1 MKVRGQIIPATG
13 KHSGTYRFTWDWDA
27 DHNECTLV
35 VWFHC
40 NTCNND
46 IAFKN
51 AKNAGVVT
59 KAATCKETSIRTYTF
74 DLSGAELPGKC
85 TWDDFVLL
93 NNDLGNKDAAWNYQT
108 KVMTLNVVLPI
119 DPNNHVGETEIRGAV
134 KETCGDPGYTGDT
147 HCKDCDAKIAEGKR
161 IEPTGDHK
169 GGTATCMT
177 CAICE
182 VCGQSYG
189 ELDPK
194 NHAGDIIQKE
204 LVTKEPTC
212 SEPGKKTVTDF
223 CSKCMTPVNE
233 KEVEI
238 PATGKHTGGE
248 ATCTKKAVCEV
259 CGKEYGEKD
268 RENHNWN
275 EKWYQDGK
283 VHWHEC
289 DDCHEGRN
297 MKEHYDND
305 GDKKCDECGYIF
317 GSVPNTGET
326 PVIGIAVAVMFVVA
340 FSAVLVFKKR
350 RTVC

>member
-1 MKVRGQIIPATG
+1 MTPVNEKEEEIPATG
-13 KHSGTYRFTWDWDA
+13 KHVDA
-27 DHNECTLV
+27 DGAWESDGVNH
-35 VWFHC
+35 FH
-40 NTCNND
+40 TCGCG
-46 IAFKN
+46 
-51 AKNAGVVT
+51 AKFDEGNHTGG
-59 KAATCKETSIRTYTF
+59 KATCM
-74 DLSGAELPGKC
+74 SGATC
-85 TWDDFVLL
+85 
-93 NNDLGNKDAAWNYQT
+93 
-108 KVMTLNVVLPI
+108 
-119 DPNNHVGETEIRGAV
+119 
-134 KETCGDPGYTGDT
+134 ETCGLN
-147 HCKDCDAKIAEGKR
+147 
-161 IEPTGDHK
+161 
-169 GGTATCMT
+169 
-177 CAICE
+177 
-182 VCGQSYG
+182 YG

-248 ATCTKKAVCEV
+248 ATCTEKAICEV

-283 VHWHEC
+283 VHWNEC

-317 GSVPNTGET
+317 GSVPSTGET
-326 PVIGIAVAVMFVVA
+326 PVIGIAVAVMFVA
-340 FSAVLVFKKR
+340 ACSAVLVFKKR